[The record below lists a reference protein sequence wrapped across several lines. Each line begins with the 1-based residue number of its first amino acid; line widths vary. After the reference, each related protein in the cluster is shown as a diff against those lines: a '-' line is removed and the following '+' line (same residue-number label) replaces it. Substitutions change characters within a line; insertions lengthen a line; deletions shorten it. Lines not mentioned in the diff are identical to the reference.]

1 MPENQLLNVRPRV
14 DSVDLLR
21 GVVMVLMALDH
32 VRDFFSDTVFQF
44 DPTDLTQTTPALFF
58 TRWVTHFCAPVFVF
72 VAGTGAY
79 LSASRG
85 KTKGELSRFLIT
97 RGVFL
102 ILLDPIVIRHS
113 WFWDFNWRF
122 TFGQVIW
129 AIGWSMVVLAG
140 LIHLPRWFGAAFG
153 VAMIAGHNLLD
164 GIKPE
169 QLGAW
174 GMLWQVLHV
183 QGFTEPLVGFQF
195 LVIYPLIPWIGVM
208 AAGYAFGGM
217 LHHDSAKRRRRMFV
231 LGLGLTAA
239 FIVLR
244 AIDGYGD
251 ARAWS
256 HQKDG
261 LFTFLSFLNCEKY
274 PPSLDFLLMT
284 LGPAIAALGLLERP
298 LGVVGRRL
306 VVFGRVPMFYYLI
319 HVPFVHLLAVPPALA
334 RYGSGVWNIS
344 PVNPPADYGYSLPVV
359 YVVWASVVVTL
370 YFPCRWYAGVKQRRR
385 DWWLSY
391 L

>member
-21 GVVMVLMALDH
+21 GAVMVLMALDH
-32 VRDFFSDTVFQF
+32 VRDFFSDTVFKF
-44 DPTDLTQTTPALFF
+44 DPTDLTQTTPGLFF

-72 VAGTGAY
+72 LAGTGAY
-79 LSASRG
+79 LSGSRG

-169 QLGAW
+169 ELGGW
-174 GMLWQVLHV
+174 GMLWNLLHV
-183 QGFTEPLVGFQF
+183 QGFVEPVTGFQF
-195 LVIYPLIPWIGVM
+195 FVIYPVDSMDWSDGRRIRIRRDAPPRFRETPSANVRSRLGSDGGVHRPPR
-208 AAGYAFGGM
+208 GQRV
-217 LHHDSAKRRRRMFV
+217 RRR
-231 LGLGLTAA
+231 A
-239 FIVLR
+239 
-244 AIDGYGD
+244 
-251 ARAWS
+251 
-256 HQKDG
+256 
-261 LFTFLSFLNCEKY
+261 
-274 PPSLDFLLMT
+274 
-284 LGPAIAALGLLERP
+284 P
-298 LGVVGRRL
+298 LVAPEGW
-306 VVFGRVPMFYYLI
+306 P
-319 HVPFVHLLAVPPALA
+319 VH
-334 RYGSGVWNIS
+334 
-344 PVNPPADYGYSLPVV
+344 LPVV
-359 YVVWASVVVTL
+359 PEL
-370 YFPCRWYAGVKQRRR
+370 R
-385 DWWLSY
+385 
-391 L
+391 